1 MLPRASIIIL
11 FFYLVGNLAY
21 KNKAFIIYDN
31 YPLPWIH
38 FRDMFRYDDV
48 TVPQVLSDVDRME
61 GKTLPQSSPG
71 MLDRVHLI
79 YDITIIGNVVL
90 Y

>member
-1 MLPRASIIIL
+1 M
-11 FFYLVGNLAY
+11 
-21 KNKAFIIYDN
+21 NKAFIIYDN

-71 MLDRVHLI
+71 TLDSVKSFDL
-79 YDITIIGNVVL
+79 
-90 Y
+90 

>member
-1 MLPRASIIIL
+1 
-11 FFYLVGNLAY
+11 
-21 KNKAFIIYDN
+21 
-31 YPLPWIH
+31 
-38 FRDMFRYDDV
+38 MFRYDDV